1 MDQVLKSLYDKFYT
15 SPTLAELEQEIETNR
30 QQLMYRLDK
39 PERKLLLRIIDAKD
53 SIAADLSLDS
63 FICGFQLAWRLSN
76 ELYNYQD
83 GGSVLTRATSVNTC
97 SILQGANSE

>member
-63 FICGFQLAWRLSN
+63 FICGFQLAWRLANALHSYQGGRSTAPEIVMASAYSRSQES
-76 ELYNYQD
+76 EL
-83 GGSVLTRATSVNTC
+83 
-97 SILQGANSE
+97 E